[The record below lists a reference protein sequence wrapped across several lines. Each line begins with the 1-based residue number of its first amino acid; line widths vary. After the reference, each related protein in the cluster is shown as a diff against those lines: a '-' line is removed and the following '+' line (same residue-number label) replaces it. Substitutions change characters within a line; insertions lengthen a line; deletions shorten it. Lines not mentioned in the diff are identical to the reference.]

1 MLGTGAAP
9 AAGLT
14 RLFAAPEQLMG
25 QQCTV
30 SADMYAFGLLLV
42 SLLTGQMAEA
52 RGSWRLPRAPEDCP
66 QDVAALVGECL
77 LVEPQQRPSAA
88 EALARLRAAN

>member
-66 QDVAALVGECL
+66 QVGWGSTHSLVGN
-77 LVEPQQRPSAA
+77 VTH
-88 EALARLRAAN
+88 ARVRR